1 MKLVIYIQEEVGIT
15 YVEHGDRYGL

>member
-15 YVEHGDRYGL
+15 YVEHGDGYGL